1 MVVGTSSHVGK
12 SLMVTALCRIFAE
25 AGVKVAPFKSQNMSL
40 NAAVTPTG
48 LEIGRAQAVQAHA
61 AGIDPSPLM
70 NPVLLKPSGHHQSQ
84 VVLRGVGVGNMNAK
98 DYFLGQ
104 KQQLWE
110 AIVASYAELAS
121 QFELIVIEGAGSPVE
136 MNLKRNDLANLRVA
150 AMANANVILV
160 ADIDRGG
167 VFASVVGTLQL
178 MEPQERARVRGVL
191 INRFRGDPQLFED
204 GKQWLEDYT
213 GIPVLG
219 VIPYIPNLAIAEEDS
234 LAFTNLPD
242 PTQRLQNTPLLRI
255 GILHLPHLAN
265 FTDFDPLSQE
275 PDVEVVWIKHPDEME
290 QLDAV
295 IIPGSKSTLY
305 DLSWLIEQR
314 LDLALQH
321 HRTNGGF
328 VLGICGG
335 FQMMGARLEDPDQV
349 ESSVTSML
357 GLGMFTMTT
366 VMTHHKATRWV
377 DAHAT
382 GVYAGLPI
390 KGYEMHMGITRWLQA
405 EGTPFAHLQSASQDV
420 TPDGAMSADGRL
432 IGTYLHHLFHNDEF
446 RLRWINHLLAAKGMH
461 ELAGTRSYLQ
471 IEEEAIAH
479 LANVVKANVNMQQLF
494 AWAGMRH
501 TEDE

>member
-12 SLMVTALCRIFAE
+12 SLMVAAFCRIFAE

-40 NAAVTPTG
+40 NAAVTPAG

-70 NPVLLKPSGHHQSQ
+70 NPVLLKPSGNHQSQ
-84 VVLRGVGVGNMNAK
+84 VVLRGMAIGNMKAK
-98 DYFLGQ
+98 DYYLGQ
-104 KQQLWE
+104 KQLLWE
-110 AIVASYAELAS
+110 AIAASYAELAS
-121 QFELIVIEGAGSPVE
+121 QFELIVMEGAGSPVE
-136 MNLKRNDLANLRVA
+136 MNLKRNDLANMRVA

-178 MEPQERARVRGVL
+178 LEPQERARVRGVL
-191 INRFRGDPQLFED
+191 INRFRGDPQLFVD
-204 GKQWLEDYT
+204 GRQWLEDYT

-219 VIPYIPNLAIAEEDS
+219 VIPYIPDLAIAEEDS
-234 LAFTNLPD
+234 LAFTNPTDL
-242 PTQRLQNTPLLRI
+242 TQRLQKTPLLRI

-290 QLDAV
+290 KLDAV

-314 LDLALQH
+314 LDIALH
-321 HRTNGGF
+321 SHRANGGF

-335 FQMMGARLEDPDQV
+335 FQMLGERLEDPDQV
-349 ESSVTSML
+349 ESSVTYMS
-357 GLGMFTMTT
+357 GLGMFTMETL
-366 VMTHHKATRWV
+366 MTQTKATRWV
-377 DAHAT
+377 DAHAM

-390 KGYEMHMGITRWLQA
+390 KGYEMHMGITRWLQ
-405 EGTPFAHLQSASQDV
+405 EKGSPFAHLQSASQDV
-420 TPDGAMSADGRL
+420 TPDGAMSSDGRL

-446 RLRWINHLLAAKGMH
+446 RLRWINQMLAAKGMH
-461 ELAGTRSYLQ
+461 ELAATRSYFQ

-479 LANVVKANVNMQQLF
+479 LANVVKAHVDMQRLF
-494 AWAGMRH
+494 EWAGIRYAV
-501 TEDE
+501 DA

>member
-1 MVVGTSSHVGK
+1 
-12 SLMVTALCRIFAE
+12 
-25 AGVKVAPFKSQNMSL
+25 
-40 NAAVTPTG
+40 
-48 LEIGRAQAVQAHA
+48 
-61 AGIDPSPLM
+61 
-70 NPVLLKPSGHHQSQ
+70 
-84 VVLRGVGVGNMNAK
+84 
-98 DYFLGQ
+98 
-104 KQQLWE
+104 
-110 AIVASYAELAS
+110 
-121 QFELIVIEGAGSPVE
+121 
-136 MNLKRNDLANLRVA
+136 
-150 AMANANVILV
+150 
-160 ADIDRGG
+160 
-167 VFASVVGTLQL
+167 

-242 PTQRLQNTPLLRI
+242 PTQRMQNTPLLRI

-305 DLSWLIEQR
+305 DLTWLIEQR

-321 HRTNGGF
+321 HRDNGGF

-366 VMTHHKATRWV
+366 VMTHKKATRWV
-377 DAHAT
+377 DAHAM

-390 KGYEMHMGITRWLQA
+390 KGYEMHMGMTRWLQE
-405 EGTPFAHLQSASQDV
+405 EGSPFAHLQSASADV

-446 RLRWINHLLAAKGMH
+446 RLRWINHLLEAKGSH
-461 ELAGTRSYLQ
+461 PLVSTRSYFQ

-479 LANVVKANVNMQQLF
+479 LANVVKANVDMQQLF
-494 AWAGMRH
+494 EWAGMGQAVNR
-501 TEDE
+501 